1 MRRLNIF
8 WGIKEVK
15 YIQTQS
21 SSKNFIRDVRNVLNY
36 LNGYMAKSTWLHGLN
51 LHENGLTLQGLGML
65 EIKQVRGHWT
75 PPTATFTISLF
86 FVQS

>member
-1 MRRLNIF
+1 
-8 WGIKEVK
+8 
-15 YIQTQS
+15 
-21 SSKNFIRDVRNVLNY
+21 
-36 LNGYMAKSTWLHGLN
+36 MAKSTWLHGLN
-51 LHENGLTLQGLGML
+51 LHENGLTLQGVGML